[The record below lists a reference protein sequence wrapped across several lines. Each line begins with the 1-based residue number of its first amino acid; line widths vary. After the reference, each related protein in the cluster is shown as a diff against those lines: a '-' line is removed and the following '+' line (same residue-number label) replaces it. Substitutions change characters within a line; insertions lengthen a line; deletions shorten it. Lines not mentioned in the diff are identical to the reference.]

1 MTCCSRASGTSLK
14 GTAEIRNAAA
24 PLFRAAAWASGMI
37 DKRFGKGGKAGTEPG
52 VGNVDDAARSGEEDG
67 RAPWEAWTFRLA
79 DERFERNGNGVRVRT
94 SRVAQLSMR
103 RG

>member
-1 MTCCSRASGTSLK
+1 
-14 GTAEIRNAAA
+14 
-24 PLFRAAAWASGMI
+24 MI